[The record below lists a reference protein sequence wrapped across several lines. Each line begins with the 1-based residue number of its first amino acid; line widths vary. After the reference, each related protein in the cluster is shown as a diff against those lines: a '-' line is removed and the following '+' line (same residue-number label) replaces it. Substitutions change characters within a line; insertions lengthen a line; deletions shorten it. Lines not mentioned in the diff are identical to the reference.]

1 MLGCAHTSYLVHP
14 MRRRTIDHDSH
25 NAVPAPPLTIRSD
38 FQVLFRPADA
48 SHLALL
54 ALAPG
59 YHVRAVHSFRL
70 TRPVD
75 TPTSLSCP
83 LSTPLLTHSTARSIL
98 SHPLLTSSLPL
109 SPISFPMPSQ
119 PPLPSPLLSSLYP
132 ILPSPSLVLISVPS
146 SPLSCPILSHFLSST
161 CRCTPLHTNP
171 CISTPSP
178 SPPAAHQQAPRR
190 PRRRPRRRRGPL
202 PRTTVVA
209 GSVTSAA
216 LAALAALARP
226 SAAVG
231 CSALPLPSARIHTL
245 SSFRS
250 LPYPPSVSPPS
261 YSLP

>member
-1 MLGCAHTSYLVHP
+1 MLGCAHPSYLVHP
-14 MRRRTIDHDSH
+14 MRRRMFDRQPRWRACT
-25 NAVPAPPLTIRSD
+25 PLSIRSD

-59 YHVRAVHSFRL
+59 HHVRAVHSFRL

-83 LSTPLLTHSTARSIL
+83 LSTPLPPHSTARSIL

-119 PPLPSPLLSSLYP
+119 PPLPSPLLFSLYP